1 MHLFPNMPYILC
13 ALYNCTASTCFRNL
27 TRLSYSFL
35 SISSPPFLFFIPS
48 PLKVRKAL
56 ACLLSAIDQQLN
68 KAGVRY
74 VISSGTLL
82 GAVRSSRFIPWDD
95 DLDFRI
101 HDDDFEKFQTCVSI
115 KKLISTCDC
124 GVINHRHDIS
134 PTFMWHIRPPLQRL
148 LLPCTSLHAV
158 LPFVLVVGFIF
169 RKEKYYKTFSI
180 SSLFC
185 SLLNLNGRF
194 PSI

>member
-1 MHLFPNMPYILC
+1 MCTVQLHGKHVFSEFDTALILFSFNILP
-13 ALYNCTASTCFRNL
+13 
-27 TRLSYSFL
+27 
-35 SISSPPFLFFIPS
+35 PPFLFFIPS

-115 KKLISTCDC
+115 KKLLYFYLRLRCD
-124 GVINHRHDIS
+124 
-134 PTFMWHIRPPLQRL
+134 Q
-148 LLPCTSLHAV
+148 
-158 LPFVLVVGFIF
+158 
-169 RKEKYYKTFSI
+169 
-180 SSLFC
+180 SS
-185 SLLNLNGRF
+185 S
-194 PSI
+194 